1 MEREFGS
8 HCLVHALFQ
17 TMTVDQLL
25 IEGRRLQRPCLFL
38 RSQESGPVA
47 AIWHEGDCNSDA
59 TGYRCRLTVDGRLI
73 PGLEVEGYISVFTD
87 DRRCQG
93 GRVAINPSWPET
105 TGQNS
110 MQIQPASYHQLT
122 HCLPKAQRKLKIGF
136 AHVTGSD
143 PNHSMTTSKMRR
155 SCMNTNGSGCK
166 SFPLYSASDAYAVLG
181 GWHFPWPDGDWHEL
195 IDEQLLI
202 FTLRESNLGLRLGI
216 LDLVSFE

>member
-1 MEREFGS
+1 
-8 HCLVHALFQ
+8 
-17 TMTVDQLL
+17 MTVDQLL

-105 TGQNS
+105 TGTKLYAY
-110 MQIQPASYHQLT
+110 PASV
-122 HCLPKAQRKLKIGF
+122 LPPIDALFAKGSEEIG
-136 AHVTGSD
+136 D
-143 PNHSMTTSKMRR
+143 WIR
-155 SCMNTNGSGCK
+155 SCDWERSEPFNDNFKDAQIVKEYERVWMRE
-166 SFPLYSASDAYAVLG
+166 FPIYSDSDAYAVLG

-202 FTLRESNLGLRLGI
+202 FTLRESEPWVEAWHTRSGEFRVI
-216 LDLVSFE
+216 QRVT